1 MVEQASPTD
10 PKLRIVHPAV
20 MSQPIVQEEYGL
32 GSEELPATHDGIISN
47 ALSIISTL
55 KMNTCVL

>member
-1 MVEQASPTD
+1 
-10 PKLRIVHPAV
+10 
-20 MSQPIVQEEYGL
+20 MSQPAVQEEYGL

-47 ALSIISTL
+47 QLLIISAL